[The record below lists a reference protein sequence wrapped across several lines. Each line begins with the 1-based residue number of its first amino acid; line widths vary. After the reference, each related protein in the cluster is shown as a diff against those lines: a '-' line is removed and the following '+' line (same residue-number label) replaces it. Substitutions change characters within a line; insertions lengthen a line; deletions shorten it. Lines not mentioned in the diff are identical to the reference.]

1 MKKTQAN
8 RAQVCRPAE
17 PAACASGTYPA
28 VRPTL
33 EEARAVME
41 ELRESD
47 PVRPEVQFAIGGS

>member
-1 MKKTQAN
+1 M
-8 RAQVCRPAE
+8 CRPAE
-17 PAACASGTYPA
+17 PAACASGTYPT

-33 EEARAVME
+33 EEARAVIE